1 MFEKP
6 AFTKKELEAAYKSL
20 ASTLQKCEKVQDSTR
35 LGPSQRTLLSRRIAA
50 LKLAL
55 DLIVQETG
63 RLEAEPENPSETI
76 SAP

>member
-1 MFEKP
+1 MEKQVQY
-6 AFTKKELEAAYKSL
+6 FDRLQEALFSL
-20 ASTLQKCEKVQDSTR
+20 TSLLQKCEKVQDSPR
-35 LGPSQRTLLSRRIAA
+35 LSPSQRTLLSRRIAA

-63 RLEAEPENPSETI
+63 RLVAEPTDPSETI